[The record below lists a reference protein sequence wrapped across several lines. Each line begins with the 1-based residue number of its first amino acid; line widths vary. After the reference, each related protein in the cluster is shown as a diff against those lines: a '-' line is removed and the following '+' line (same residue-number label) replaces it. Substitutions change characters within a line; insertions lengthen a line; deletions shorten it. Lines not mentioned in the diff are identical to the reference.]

1 MEILTQGE
9 KSTSPKRRVSS
20 FFNEKKNEN
29 DFSKGNRV
37 RIYENFMNFR

>member
-20 FFNEKKNEN
+20 FFNEKKMKMTSQKET
-29 DFSKGNRV
+29 G
-37 RIYENFMNFR
+37 